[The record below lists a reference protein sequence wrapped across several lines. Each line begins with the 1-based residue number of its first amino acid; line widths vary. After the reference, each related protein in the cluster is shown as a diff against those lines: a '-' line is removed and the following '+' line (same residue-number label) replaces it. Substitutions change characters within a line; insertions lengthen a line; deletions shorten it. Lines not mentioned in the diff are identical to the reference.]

1 MEQYPWLPA
10 EPGPGRDS
18 TPAALPLLL
27 GIDGGGSKTLALIT
41 DLAGRALGW
50 GLAGPSNYHAVG
62 VAAAHGALDAA
73 VAAALAEVTPR
84 LPLALPASPF
94 AALALGL
101 AGIARPE
108 DRPVIQAWAET
119 RYPGV
124 PTTLVHDAH
133 LVLAAGTPDL
143 WGLALICGT
152 GSMAY
157 GADPAGRSARAGGW
171 GYLLGDEGSGYA
183 LGLAALRAVMRAADG
198 RGPATALT
206 PAILARW
213 ELLHPQELVRYVYRP
228 EIGRTEIAALA
239 ALVDAAAVQ
248 GDPVAQ
254 ALTAEAGRELA
265 LAVQAVARQLA
276 FTGATPC
283 ALAGSVLV
291 KGQAVATAFHAAAVE
306 LGLQLEPL
314 APVAEP
320 VWGAIRLARAALAR
334 AEKER
339 RPRRRTNGH
348 GD

>member
-1 MEQYPWLPA
+1 MK
-10 EPGPGRDS
+10 RRS
-18 TPAALPLLL
+18 VPLLL
-27 GIDGGGSKTLALIT
+27 GVDGGGSKTLALIT
-41 DLAGRALGW
+41 DAEGCELGR

-62 VAAAHGALDAA
+62 VEAAYAALDTA
-73 VAAALAEVTPR
+73 VTAALTEATARCSAVM
-84 LPLALPASPF
+84 PASPL
-94 AALALGL
+94 AALGLGL

-108 DRPVIQAWAET
+108 DRPVILTWAER

-124 PTTLVHDAH
+124 PVTLVHDAH

-183 LGLAALRAVMRAADG
+183 LGLAALRAIMRASDG

-206 PAILARW
+206 PAVLSRW
-213 ELLHPQELVRYVYRP
+213 GLSQPQDLVRYVYRP

-239 ALVDAAAVQ
+239 ALVDAAAGQ
-248 GDPVAQ
+248 GDAVAQ

-276 FTGATPC
+276 FSGATPC
-283 ALAGSVLV
+283 AVAGSVLV
-291 KGQAVATAFHAAAVE
+291 KGQAVAAAFRAAAVD

-314 APVAEP
+314 TPVAEP
-320 VWGAIRLARAALAR
+320 VWGAIRLARAALKGA
-334 AEKER
+334 
-339 RPRRRTNGH
+339 NGN
-348 GD
+348 G